1 MDSVDSER
9 KEQEEALYHAARRG
23 KAHAAQ
29 ALLDD
34 GVDPFGFTDYQG
46 TPALVVAAGGGHTA
60 VVERLLLATS
70 TFSPSTGPPGPS
82 AGPPGPSGPSASA
95 PSPPIGGSGAA
106 SMSTTRGPT
115 DGGDMRMAPK
125 VAAANPLVDTRNTF
139 GFTAML
145 LAAARGHVETAALL
159 LRHGASVDT
168 KDSEGACLVA
178 VECSVC
184 CMPLSETLSVGK
196 RGGGWEEGCVVGRGA
211 WRGIETMRERGTR
224 LAASTNPISGDMRC
238 SNRVCLCVSVSVSV
252 CGRVFHIAPSLA
264 LL

>member
-1 MDSVDSER
+1 MDTER

-23 KAHAAQ
+23 KTHAAQ

-70 TFSPSTGPPGPS
+70 SPSTVPS
-82 AGPPGPSGPSASA
+82 TLPSTMPSGPSGPSASA
-95 PSPPIGGSGAA
+95 PPPSGGSGAA
-106 SMSTTRGPT
+106 LMSTTRGPT

-125 VAAANPLVDTRNTF
+125 VATANPRVDTRNTF

-168 KDSEGACLVA
+168 KDSEGARLVA
-178 VECSVC
+178 VVCSVC
-184 CMPLSETLSVGK
+184 CMPLSVVK
-196 RGGGWEEGCVVGRGA
+196 RGGGWEEGCEVGRGA
-211 WRGIETMRERGTR
+211 WWRGIETMRERGT
-224 LAASTNPISGDMRC
+224 
-238 SNRVCLCVSVSVSV
+238 
-252 CGRVFHIAPSLA
+252 
-264 LL
+264 

>member
-1 MDSVDSER
+1 MDTER

-23 KAHAAQ
+23 KTHAAQ

-70 TFSPSTGPPGPS
+70 SPSTVPS
-82 AGPPGPSGPSASA
+82 TLPSTMPSGPSGPSASA
-95 PSPPIGGSGAA
+95 PPPSGGSGAA
-106 SMSTTRGPT
+106 LMSTTRGPT

-125 VAAANPLVDTRNTF
+125 VATANPRVDTRNTF

-168 KDSEGACLVA
+168 KDSEGARLVA
-178 VECSVC
+178 VVPCVLHA
-184 CMPLSETLSVGK
+184 PLGGEARWRL
-196 RGGGWEEGCVVGRGA
+196 GGG
-211 WRGIETMRERGTR
+211 
-224 LAASTNPISGDMRC
+224 L
-238 SNRVCLCVSVSVSV
+238 
-252 CGRVFHIAPSLA
+252 
-264 LL
+264 